1 MIGLVTRCNLVPKS
15 LMFCRLIAIGEMMP
29 GIMDILVVYRKDD
42 PSFVDYYTVGER
54 DIYWLLDPENGTYLF
69 DNFLLLQFVRD
80 YEFSVVFNKELKENI
95 IKKIREED

>member
-1 MIGLVTRCNLVPKS
+1 MGTRYAGYNLLKMIKENKIRNG
-15 LMFCRLIAIGEMMP
+15 
-29 GIMDILVVYRKDD
+29 DILVVYRKDD

-54 DIYWLLDPENGTYLF
+54 DIYWLLDPENSTYLF